1 MTPILEVKNLK
12 TYFRTP
18 RGIVRAVD
26 GVSFNLSRGE
36 TLGIVGE
43 SGSGKSVTSLSIM
56 QLLAKPAGYIAGG
69 EILLE
74 GRDLLKLRERE
85 MRRIRTREIAMIFQD
100 PMTSLNPVVPVGR
113 QIAETLRLHL
123 GMSRTQA
130 RTRVAELLSI
140 VGIPEPHRR
149 LDDYP
154 HQFSGGMRQ
163 RVMIAMALTCDPK
176 VLIADEPT
184 TALDVTI
191 QAQILELIAR
201 LQEELHMAVIIITHD
216 LGVVAGMAD
225 RINVMYGGKIVESGP
240 TEQIFEDP
248 RMPYTI
254 GLLRSVPRIDE
265 ELDQRLIAIRGTPPD
280 LGKEVDGC
288 HFAPRCDYVQ
298 PVCFSKRPPLRP
310 VASNQRAACLF
321 DITADT
327 PPAVA
332 PTVEH
337 AAV

>member
-1 MTPILEVKNLK
+1 
-12 TYFRTP
+12 
-18 RGIVRAVD
+18 
-26 GVSFNLSRGE
+26 
-36 TLGIVGE
+36 
-43 SGSGKSVTSLSIM
+43 M

-74 GRDLLKLRERE
+74 GRDLLKLGERE

-123 GMSRTQA
+123 GMSRAQA
-130 RTRVAELLSI
+130 RTRVAELLGI

-280 LGKEVDGC
+280 LGKEVHGC

-332 PTVEH
+332 ATVEH

>member
-1 MTPILEVKNLK
+1 MTPILEVKDLK

-18 RGIVRAVD
+18 LGIVRAVD
-26 GVSFNLSRGE
+26 GVSFSLSRGE

-74 GRDLLKLRERE
+74 GRDLLKLGERE

-123 GMSRTQA
+123 GMSRAQA
-130 RTRVAELLSI
+130 RTRVAELLGI

-280 LGKEVDGC
+280 LGKEVHGC

-332 PTVEH
+332 ATVEH

>member
-1 MTPILEVKNLK
+1 MTPILEVKDLK

-18 RGIVRAVD
+18 LGIVRAVD
-26 GVSFNLSRGE
+26 GVSFSLSRGE

-130 RTRVAELLSI
+130 RTRVAELLGI

-280 LGKEVDGC
+280 LGKEVHGC

-332 PTVEH
+332 ATVEH